1 MKWSCRLRT
10 GPNTGTDLLWL
21 EKIVDQLVNN
31 VVSVLLNKLQ
41 TDGFQIGTNVVADL
55 SQKLGYSLEN
65 KMRK

>member
-1 MKWSCRLRT
+1 M
-10 GPNTGTDLLWL
+10 LWL
-21 EKIVDQLVNN
+21 KVVVDQLVNN